1 MSGKFK
7 LVLAAA
13 CGAAL
18 MAGGVAY
25 AGSAT
30 SNGVR
35 LAAPVMAPH
44 TAQAG
49 VTVQT
54 EYVPITPCRIVD
66 TRDST
71 HGILKANVAQAFA
84 VGGTAGFTAQGG
96 KSGGCGIPQSATAI
110 ATNLTATILGGTGV
124 IQAWPRGAARPTA
137 IVLAFNPAMHGIT
150 VGATLTVNPAST
162 TGLLVESL
170 RANTHFVIDVDG
182 YYREPI
188 TATINSDGTSTTHS
202 SQVTSTGRNPGN
214 STGVYVMNFDQ
225 KITGCSVNAIPMT
238 TSTLLITALNTGD
251 TSLLIIVRN
260 PSNSS
265 LLDSTVSVTLTC

>member
-25 AGSAT
+25 AGSTT

-44 TAQAG
+44 TAHAG

-124 IQAWPRGAARPTA
+124 IQAWPRGTTRPTA

-188 TATINSDGTSTTHS
+188 TATVNYDGTSTVHS

-214 STGVYVMNFDQ
+214 SSGVYVVNFDQ
-225 KITGCSVNAIPMT
+225 TITDCSISALPLT
-238 TSTLLITALNTGD
+238 TSTLLMTAFDSGNTAV
-251 TSLLIIVRN
+251 IVVVRN
-260 PSNSS
+260 PSNSALIDSSFS
-265 LLDSTVSVTLTC
+265 LTLTC